1 VSPGSGVLR
10 RTQALAAG
18 YRQRIGLGTDTNQEG
33 CDMGNKDKGKEKE
46 KGKKAPEKE
55 DKGKKK

>member
-1 VSPGSGVLR
+1 VSPGSGVSR

-18 YRQRIGLGTDTNQEG
+18 YRQRIGLGTDADQEG
-33 CDMGNKDKGKEKE
+33 CNMANKDKGKE

-55 DKGKKK
+55 DKSKKK